1 VLPTV
6 AAIAGVELDD
16 EARGRDLTP
25 ILADAAGPERERLAR
40 TDVDLGSVSEHPAPA
55 PSVQDEVHFTFDDHQ
70 AATALQNVAGQ
81 PNRVRAVRTADGQKL
96 AVYFD
101 PAGDEPPQYEM
112 YDLGRDPDEGANLVD
127 RSTGEPRAA
136 SDAALRSE
144 LGERLAALMAANGTA
159 APPQA
164 GVGSALSRSR

>member
-1 VLPTV
+1 
-6 AAIAGVELDD
+6 
-16 EARGRDLTP
+16 
-25 ILADAAGPERERLAR
+25 
-40 TDVDLGSVSEHPAPA
+40 
-55 PSVQDEVHFTFDDHQ
+55 
-70 AATALQNVAGQ
+70 
-81 PNRVRAVRTADGQKL
+81 
-96 AVYFD
+96 
-101 PAGDEPPQYEM
+101 M